1 MSPTDPVL
9 PLREMA
15 VQMHELFTEYV
26 HAGFNRK
33 EALYL
38 IGQQIHAAS
47 TVQSQGGAETP

>member
-1 MSPTDPVL
+1 MPEDPIL

-15 VQMHELFTEYV
+15 VQMHELFNEYI

-38 IGQQIHAAS
+38 IGQAIHAAS
-47 TVQSQGGAETP
+47 EQHGQGGTEP

>member
-1 MSPTDPVL
+1 MSASPNDPIQ

-15 VQMHELFTEYV
+15 VQMHELFLEYI

-47 TVQSQGGAETP
+47 LQQGGTEP